1 MGTPANASGFFS
13 NLFGRSAQTQEQPQA
28 PQQQQ
33 QFQGQQ
39 QMQQQ
44 QPSATSLGLPS
55 GATVPNP
62 QGNNPNG
69 LQGDQQQQQQQ
80 GQQTGLDQNQL
91 QQPQGQQQQQQS
103 PVDALSSLLNNKP
116 TQQQNVQ
123 DFFAISP
130 DQISGI
136 SQRAAYGNSIP
147 APIMQE
153 FQQDPVATLPKILDH
168 VTQSMMR
175 DMVPMIAKMTQ
186 AGTAHISNQLR
197 TELPQSIG
205 RQQAVDSLVQQN
217 PMMKPFADLLVSNMQ
232 QKNPTMSANEIQTQA
247 GKLLNDFMDYATS
260 TRAQQ
265 TQQQQTQ
272 QQQNPNSGAETI
284 NWETLL
290 D

>member
-13 NLFGRSAQTQEQPQA
+13 NLFGRSAQTQQQQA
-28 PQQQQ
+28 PQQSQQ
-33 QFQGQQ
+33 
-39 QMQQQ
+39 QQQ

-55 GATVPNP
+55 NATVPNP

-69 LQGDQQQQQQQ
+69 LPGGQQQQQQ

-91 QQPQGQQQQQQS
+91 QQSQGQQQQQQS

-116 TQQQNVQ
+116 TQQQNAQ

-130 DQISGI
+130 EQISGI
-136 SQRAAYGNSIP
+136 SQRAAYGNTIP

-186 AGTAHISNQLR
+186 AGTSHISNQLR

-232 QKNPTMSANEIQTQA
+232 QKNPNMSASEIQTQA

-265 TQQQQTQ
+265 TQQQQQQ
-272 QQQNPNSGAETI
+272 QQQNPNAGAETI